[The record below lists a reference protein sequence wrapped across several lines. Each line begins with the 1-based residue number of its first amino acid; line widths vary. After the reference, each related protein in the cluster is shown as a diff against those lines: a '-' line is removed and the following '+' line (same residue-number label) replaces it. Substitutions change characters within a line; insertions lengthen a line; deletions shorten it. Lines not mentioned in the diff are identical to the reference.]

1 MEQIKSGSQ
10 SFLEGRFYSAVTIL
24 LTLVV
29 TFAVCFTIAG
39 QWKTYDWIKKLL
51 AGVLLLNLG
60 TVPIAIIVRLRKGK
74 TSKSDISVQV
84 AYTWLLLATILFN
97 R

>member
-1 MEQIKSGSQ
+1 MGQIKSGSQ
-10 SFLEGRFYSAVTIL
+10 SFFEGRFYNAVTIL
-24 LTLVV
+24 LALVV

-60 TVPIAIIVRLRKGK
+60 TVPIAIIMRLRKGK
-74 TSKSDISVQV
+74 TSKPDISVQV
-84 AYTWLLLATILFN
+84 AYVWLLLATLLFN
-97 R
+97 P